1 MRLSGIGVSPGL
13 AQGRVVVV
21 HHDAVELPA
30 TEPVEAEPDEVQR
43 LIVATLEDVA
53 RGMEQ
58 RAESVAEPDSADVLR
73 ATAMIARDPAISDEV
88 GRQLRAGKGRF
99 HALAGAI
106 DHFAQ
111 MLNSLGGYMAERVA
125 DLHDVHRRAHARLL
139 GRPEPG
145 LPELTEPAV
154 IVATE
159 LAPADTVGLNS
170 DMVLAVVTEQGG
182 PTSHTAILAS
192 QLGIP
197 AVVQCAGILD
207 VDATFVA
214 VDGTVGQVAVDP
226 NHDDTDE
233 WARKGE
239 RRAALEQQTGGPGH
253 TKDGRPVALLA
264 NLGTV
269 ADAMAAGRSDVEG
282 TGLFRSEFLYLGRQT
297 APSVEEQTDTY
308 RRIFQA
314 LQGRRVV
321 IRTLDSGAD
330 KPLPFVPT
338 SIDEN
343 PALGM
348 RGMRLYGVMP
358 RIIAD
363 QLTAIAQAARMT
375 RTDVWVM
382 APMVSTPSEA
392 AWFYELAHSVG
403 IPHVGAMIEVPGA
416 ALQASHVLDACD
428 FASLGTNDLS
438 QYLFAADRL
447 NGGLAD
453 LLDAWQPAL
462 WQITKIAADAG
473 AASGKPI
480 GMCGEAC
487 GDPLLALLAVG
498 AGVQSLSMALPRVP
512 LVRAS
517 LARHTVAEC
526 EEMLEAVLAANSPT
540 TARRAVH
547 SLVHPELKQV
557 L

>member
-1 MRLSGIGVSPGL
+1 
-13 AQGRVVVV
+13 
-21 HHDAVELPA
+21 
-30 TEPVEAEPDEVQR
+30 
-43 LIVATLEDVA
+43 
-53 RGMEQ
+53 
-58 RAESVAEPDSADVLR
+58 
-73 ATAMIARDPAISDEV
+73 
-88 GRQLRAGKGRF
+88 
-99 HALAGAI
+99 
-106 DHFAQ
+106 
-111 MLNSLGGYMAERVA
+111 
-125 DLHDVHRRAHARLL
+125 
-139 GRPEPG
+139 
-145 LPELTEPAV
+145 
-154 IVATE
+154 
-159 LAPADTVGLNS
+159 
-170 DMVLAVVTEQGG
+170 
-182 PTSHTAILAS
+182 
-192 QLGIP
+192 
-197 AVVQCAGILD
+197 
-207 VDATFVA
+207 
-214 VDGTVGQVAVDP
+214 
-226 NHDDTDE
+226 
-233 WARKGE
+233 
-239 RRAALEQQTGGPGH
+239 
-253 TKDGRPVALLA
+253 
-264 NLGTV
+264 
-269 ADAMAAGRSDVEG
+269 MAAGRSDVEG

-348 RGMRLYGVMP
+348 RGLRLYGVMP

-540 TARRAVH
+540 AARRAVH